1 MDRQRRKDIMTTNTA
16 AHLAPFTTEATSHQ
30 VAEQLLLF
38 NMAAGNGL
46 FVAETAHNTAV
57 LVTRKAVQ
65 SVHSDVH
72 VPESYAHQYDAVVS
86 TKVVKFDGQFNGVG
100 KLDLNYD
107 FVDDYTVVGLF
118 DNEAVIIE
126 VSPFE
131 GAMVVDRFR
140 NYAHTNLYK
149 DVELTDL

>member
-1 MDRQRRKDIMTTNTA
+1 MTTA
-16 AHLAPFTTEATSHQ
+16 AHAHLAPFATEATSHQ
-30 VAEQLLLF
+30 VAEQLMLF
-38 NMAAGNGL
+38 NMASGNGL
-46 FVAETAHNTAV
+46 FVAQTAHNTAV
-57 LVTRKAVQ
+57 LVTRKAVS

-72 VPESYAHQYDAVVS
+72 APESYAYQYDAVVS

-107 FVDDYTVVGLF
+107 FMDDYTVVALF
-118 DNEAVIIE
+118 DDEAVIIE

-140 NYAHTNLYK
+140 NYAETNLYK

>member
-1 MDRQRRKDIMTTNTA
+1 MTTNPST
-16 AHLAPFTTEATSHQ
+16 HLAPFAAEATSHQ
-30 VAEQLLLF
+30 VAKQLMLF

-65 SVHSDVH
+65 SVHADVH
-72 VPESYAHQYDAVVS
+72 SPEAYAHQYDAVVN
-86 TKVVKFDGQFNGVG
+86 TKVVKFDGQFEGVG
-100 KLDLNYD
+100 KLSLDYD
-107 FVDDYTVVGLF
+107 FYDDYTVVGLI
-118 DNEAVIIE
+118 DDKEDIIE

-131 GAMVVDRFR
+131 GAMVVDRFK

>member
-1 MDRQRRKDIMTTNTA
+1 MTTNPNT
-16 AHLAPFTTEATSHQ
+16 HLAPFAAEATSHQ
-30 VAEQLLLF
+30 VAKQLLLF

-57 LVTRKAVQ
+57 LVTRKAVK
-65 SVHSDVH
+65 SVHADVH
-72 VPESYAHQYDAVVS
+72 TDEAYAHQYDAVVS
-86 TKVVKFDGQFNGVG
+86 TKVVKFDGQFKGVG

-107 FVDDYTVVGLF
+107 FMDDYTVVGLF

-131 GAMVVDRFR
+131 GAMVVDRFK

>member
-1 MDRQRRKDIMTTNTA
+1 MNTQ
-16 AHLAPFTTEATSHQ
+16 AHLAPFTSEATSHQ

-38 NMAAGNGL
+38 NMNAGNGL

-57 LVTRKAVQ
+57 LVTRKAVK
-65 SVHSDVH
+65 SVHADVH
-72 VPESYAHQYDAVVS
+72 TTEAYAHQYDAVVS
-86 TKVVKFDGQFNGVG
+86 TKVVKFDGQFKGVG

-107 FVDDYTVVGLF
+107 FMGDYTVVGLF
-118 DNEAVIIE
+118 DDEAVIIE

-131 GAMVVDRFR
+131 GAMVVDRFK

>member
-1 MDRQRRKDIMTTNTA
+1 MTHTTNA
-16 AHLAPFTTEATSHQ
+16 AAFTTEATSEQ

-46 FVAETAHNTAV
+46 FVAEIAHNTAV
-57 LVTRKAVQ
+57 LVTRKAVK

-72 VPESYAHQYDAVVS
+72 TPESYAHQYDAVVN
-86 TKVVKFDGQFNGVG
+86 TKVVKFDGQFEGVG
-100 KLDLNYD
+100 KLILDYD
-107 FVDDYTVVGLF
+107 FYDDYTVVGLF
-118 DNEAVIIE
+118 DDEAVIIE

-131 GAMVVDRFR
+131 GAMVVDRFK